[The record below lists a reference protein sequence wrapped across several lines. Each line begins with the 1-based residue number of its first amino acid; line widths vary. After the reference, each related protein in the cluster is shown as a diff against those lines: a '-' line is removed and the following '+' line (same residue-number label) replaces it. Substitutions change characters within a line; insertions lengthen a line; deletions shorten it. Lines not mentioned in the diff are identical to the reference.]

1 MAQIDLVKTAHA
13 AVSAPASG
21 SCAVHVESSNS
32 SIAVIDSAGTLV
44 SSALGVNTGDETVTT
59 AGALIN
65 GATGKTTPVDADFV
79 GVMDSAASNVLKKLS
94 WVNVK
99 VALKAYFDAVYT
111 LTLLGG
117 VPTSRTVAGQAL
129 TDNVTLTTASIA
141 DSAGYRYCT
150 DAEKV
155 IVGNTSNTNTGD
167 QTLSSLGA
175 APVKIPVQYCV
186 DSGAANAYV
195 VTPAVAWTAYTAG
208 QELRVRIAHDNTGAC
223 TINVSGLGVVSIKTQ
238 ADANPG
244 AAALKTNGIY
254 GMICDGS
261 LLQLL

>member
-1 MAQIDLVKTAHA
+1 MAQIDLVKTAHS
-13 AVSAPASG
+13 AVVAPASG
-21 SCAVHVESSNS
+21 SCAVHVESADS
-32 SIAVIDSAGTLV
+32 SLAVVDSAGTLV

-94 WVNVK
+94 WAN
-99 VALKAYFDAVYT
+99 LKAELKTHFDAIYT

-117 VPTSRTVAGQAL
+117 VPTSRTVGGHAL
-129 TDNVTLTTASIA
+129 SSNVTLTTADVA

-150 DAEKV
+150 DAEKTV
-155 IVGNTSNTNTGD
+155 IGNTSNTNTGD
-167 QTLSSLGA
+167 QTLGSLGA
-175 APVKIPVQYCV
+175 APVNAPVQYCV
-186 DSGAANAYV
+186 DSGAADAYV
-195 VTPAVAWTAYTAG
+195 VTPATAWTGYTAG

-238 ADANPG
+238 AGANPG